1 MSLAS
6 QYPCNLVCLLCR
18 SIFGSK
24 AGQAV
29 KRLADSDSEDEGEGR
44 SRPKAKKPAL
54 AAGQAPTDLLTVS
67 WHNAEISVVSN
78 PFFVLSN
85 LERVPFPSPSSGAG
99 TTEEEIWVISGKT
112 G

>member
-44 SRPKAKKPAL
+44 SRPRAKKPAL

-78 PFFVLSN
+78 PFFC
-85 LERVPFPSPSSGAG
+85 
-99 TTEEEIWVISGKT
+99 TE
-112 G
+112 